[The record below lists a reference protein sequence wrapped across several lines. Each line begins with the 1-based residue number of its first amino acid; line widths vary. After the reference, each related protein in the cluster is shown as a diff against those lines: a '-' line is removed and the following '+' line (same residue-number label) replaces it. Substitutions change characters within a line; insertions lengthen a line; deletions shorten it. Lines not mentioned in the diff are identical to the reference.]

1 MLFFEHTS
9 ARDCRGSRRARRSAR
24 ALDLEGPLEDR
35 RDLLGWADHDASRSE
50 CPCVLHRVHR
60 SEGDFGLAAV
70 LLEFLT
76 ARDVVGAVD
85 PDQMPVSGDSLN
97 QLALSCCVQSVWSDR
112 RRCADRG
119 LGCEFRGTHSA
130 EPQAEGS
137 RS

>member
-1 MLFFEHTS
+1 VH
-9 ARDCRGSRRARRSAR
+9 ADQHGP
-24 ALDLEGPLEDR
+24 LDLEGPLEDR
-35 RDLLGWADHDASRSE
+35 RDLIGSADHEASRSE

-97 QLALSCCVQSVWSDR
+97 QLALNCCVQ
-112 RRCADRG
+112 G
-119 LGCEFRGTHSA
+119 ELLIEN
-130 EPQAEGS
+130 
-137 RS
+137 